1 MTDALSAFRS
11 VDFNWTRDLQS
22 VWFDPPFQVNDVHGA
37 IVDEI
42 MEDFVAKT
50 NDPNSNPV
58 GRVVLGPAGAGK
70 THLIGT
76 LRRRVW
82 DANGWF
88 VLLDIIGIT
97 DFWATAALGFLN
109 SLHQPMADGRVQYEA
124 ILSRIARTLPLDAA
138 ARQVIAQWEKSSEGD
153 RLGVP
158 GLFLALLRYADPRNT
173 LQHEDVV
180 RAVLLLGSDD
190 WNARNL
196 AYCWLQGLDPDEDER
211 RHLGFRGAPPAYPEL
226 VRGMLWLM
234 SLGGPIMIA
243 VDQIDAIVSASN
255 LLAGMD
261 EDPEDDAQRKA
272 RSIIE
277 LLAGGLMDLHDLKHR
292 ARAMTVLSCLE
303 VTWPILKTRAVK
315 SASERFREVAT
326 LPPIKDR
333 SIVEKLIQGRL
344 APVYAKRGF
353 TPPYP
358 TWPFRPEAIDTATGM
373 LPRRILMRCD
383 EHQRRCKSDGT
394 VIECLSLIDGAT
406 RSPEP
411 IRCGLDLELANA
423 IQAADFRALL
433 DQENEDTLLCDLL
446 LDTATLYVRHLDLP
460 DDIDLTIQ
468 GDPDRNNPSLHCRI
482 AFIFRSD
489 ADREQHFCLR
499 AIAHTNAIAFQA
511 RLRAAM
517 TASGIDRAL
526 KFRHL
531 LVLRSVDPPGGTKT
545 AQLVDKF
552 RQASGRFVALTEE
565 DLRAFVALRA
575 MAARKLVGFDAWLRA
590 RKPLFDTPLFEAAGL
605 APPAFLPSGPLSGAS
620 ATARPPRPGDG
631 PAPQPKNQLRQ
642 SSPASSGAAARPD
655 PPIAI
660 AAQDASGHGGDVAI
674 PPRNLQ
680 TKATPPQPQRNVRNI
695 PLGRRYDHG
704 TLGAAVA
711 LSADLLPRHVA
722 ILAGSGSGKTV
733 LLRRIV
739 EEAALLGIPS
749 IVLDSNNDLAR
760 LGDPWPTAP
769 DVWTAEEAAKAADY
783 RRNVEVVIWTPG
795 RNSGRPM
802 SLALLPDFAALGED
816 EDEREQAIEMAR
828 ATLAPYLAMKG
839 ATAKLSEGVLA
850 DALRGFARAGGGE
863 LDQLIDAL
871 SDLPDDVSRIDNSSK
886 LASAVANQLRA
897 AVATN
902 PLLQSRGAA
911 LDPGVLFQAGAGK
924 IRISVINLCGLASDE
939 ARQSFV
945 NQLQMSLFTWI
956 KRNPSPTGRLYVLDE
971 AQNFAPS
978 QKMTPCKENT
988 VSLAAQARK
997 YGLGMIFATQTPKG
1011 IDNKIIS
1018 NCTSHFY
1025 GRMSSPATIEAA
1037 RELMTAK
1044 GGSGED
1050 IGRLSRGEFYF
1061 STEAVARPIRI
1072 RTPLCLTW
1080 HPANPLT
1087 IEEVT
1092 AKARASP

>member
-1 MTDALSAFRS
+1 MNNLLNAFRS

-22 VWFDPPFQVNDVHGA
+22 VWFDPPFQVNDVHRA
-37 IVDEI
+37 VVDEI

-58 GRVVLGPAGAGK
+58 GRVILGPAGAGK

-109 SLHQPMADGRVQYEA
+109 SLHQPMADGRAQYEA
-124 ILSRIARTLPLDAA
+124 VLSTIARTLPLDAA
-138 ARQVIAQWEKSSEGD
+138 AREAIARWEKSPESE

-158 GLFLALLRYADPRNT
+158 GLFLTLLRHADPRGS

-180 RAVLLLGSDD
+180 RAVLLLGSED

-196 AYCWLQGLDPDEDER
+196 AYCWLQGLDADEDER
-211 RHLGFRGAPPAYPEL
+211 RRLGFRGAPPAYPEL

-255 LLAGMD
+255 LLAGVD
-261 EDPEDDAQRKA
+261 GDPEDDAQRKA
-272 RSIIE
+272 RAIIN
-277 LLAGGLMDLHDLKHR
+277 LLAGGLMDLHDLKR
-292 ARAMTVLSCLE
+292 RAMTVLSCLE
-303 VTWPILKTRAVK
+303 VTWPIIEARAVK
-315 SASERFREVAT
+315 SVGARFNEITALR
-326 LPPIKDR
+326 PISDR
-333 SIVEKLIQGRL
+333 NIVEKLIASRL
-344 APVYAKRGF
+344 TPAYAKLHF

-358 TWPFRPEAIDTATGM
+358 TWPFRAEAIDTATGM
-373 LPRRILMRCD
+373 LPRRILIRCD
-383 EHQRRCKSDGT
+383 EHQRRCKSNAA
-394 VIECLSLIDGAT
+394 VSECFSLNDNAPPP
-406 RSPEP
+406 PEP
-411 IRCGLDLELANA
+411 IRSGIDEEFRNEVRATDCRGFLDK
-423 IQAADFRALL
+423 
-433 DQENEDTLLCDLL
+433 ENEDALLCDLL
-446 LDTATLYVRHLDLP
+446 LDMAELYVRHLDLP
-460 DDIDLTIQ
+460 DDIDITVQ
-468 GDPDRNNPSLHCRI
+468 GDPDRKKPSLHCRI
-482 AFIFRSD
+482 AFIFRSE
-489 ADREQHFCLR
+489 ADREQHFCFR

-531 LVLRSVDPPGGTKT
+531 FVLRSSDPPRGAKT

-552 RQASGRFVALTEE
+552 RQASGRFIALTDD

-575 MAARKLVGFDAWLRA
+575 MAGRRLDGFDAWLHA
-590 RKPLFDTPLFEAAGL
+590 RKPLFDTPLFKAAGL
-605 APPAFLPSGPLSGAS
+605 APPAFLPPGPHPDGGPASG
-620 ATARPPRPGDG
+620 PPRPDDG
-631 PAPQPKNQLRQ
+631 PAPDIKTHAPPT
-642 SSPASSGAAARPD
+642 SAPPSGTAIRARD
-655 PPIAI
+655 
-660 AAQDASGHGGDVAI
+660 AAQTQA
-674 PPRNLQ
+674 PLPRPKPIL
-680 TKATPPQPQRNVRNI
+680 REI
-695 PLGRRYDHG
+695 PLGHRYERG

-711 LSADLLPRHVA
+711 LPAELLRRHVA

-739 EEAALLGIPS
+739 EEAALLGIPA

-760 LGDPWPTAP
+760 LGEPWPAAP
-769 DVWTAEEAAKAADY
+769 EGWTAEDGAKAADY
-783 RRNVEVVIWTPG
+783 RRHVEVAIWTPG

-802 SLALLPDFAALGED
+802 SLALLPDFAALRQD

-828 ATLAPYLAMKG
+828 ATLAPYLGSKS
-839 ATAKLSEGVLA
+839 ATAKLRDGVLA
-850 DALRGFARAGGGE
+850 DTLRSFARAGGGG
-863 LDQLIDAL
+863 LDQLVDML
-871 SDLPDDVSRIDNSSK
+871 VELPDDVSTIDDAPK
-886 LASAVANQLRA
+886 LASAIANQLRA
-897 AVATN
+897 AIATN
-902 PLLQSRGAA
+902 PLLQSRGSA
-911 LDPGVLFQAGAGK
+911 LDPGVLFKAAAGK
-924 IRISVINLCGLASDE
+924 TGISVLNLSGLGSDE

-956 KRNPSPTGRLYVLDE
+956 KRNPSPAGRGRLYVLDE

-978 QKMTPCKENT
+978 QKLTPCKESAL
-988 VSLAAQARK
+988 SLAAQARK

-1018 NCTSHFY
+1018 NCTTQFY
-1025 GRMSSPATIEAA
+1025 GRMSAPATIEAT
-1037 RELMTAK
+1037 RELMAAK

-1050 IGRLSRGEFYF
+1050 IGRLARGEFYF
-1061 STEAVARPIRI
+1061 STEAVKRPIRI

-1087 IEEVT
+1087 IDEVT
-1092 AKARASP
+1092 AKARANG